1 MPPGFAMFQA
11 LMRGVGSI
19 SCVIAVC
26 LLPLAAFAQQTES
39 ARLADAPAPAFTALN
54 TTSDTLSTLPASNAL
69 VRAAA
74 PQTQPEHKFFDRQQM
89 IALYVHSG
97 VRLADTINTCHTLAN
112 GGKEDW
118 IPTQS
123 CAGIVA
129 WQAGSVGLTLG
140 LGWLFHKTGHHKL
153 ERITPWVGTG
163 PSVAGLTKSTFNI
176 R

>member
-1 MPPGFAMFQA
+1 VPAGFAMVQA
-11 LMRGVGSI
+11 LMKGVGFFT
-19 SCVIAVC
+19 CVIAVC
-26 LLPLAAFAQQTES
+26 LLPLVVFAQQTET
-39 ARLADAPAPAFTALN
+39 ARLADAPAAAFTALN

-74 PQTQPEHKFFDRQQM
+74 PQTQTEHKFFDRQQM

-97 VRLADTINTCHTLAN
+97 VRLADTINTCHALAN

-123 CAGIVA
+123 CAGIAA

-163 PSVAGLTKSTFNI
+163 ASVAGLTKSTFNL